1 MKKKMNDS
9 YKSPNGK
16 CLEKFEFVKK
26 FELVECRTVH
36 YVKLFSAL
44 SKTVH
49 CFLMKIVHYFLH
61 KLFLA
66 FCIKLFSIQHYLK
79 NYSLSFLRKL
89 FSVHCLKNCSLFSY
103 KTLSKIMFSKFK
115 CQI

>member
-1 MKKKMNDS
+1 MNDS

-16 CLEKFEFVKK
+16 CLKKFEFVKK

-36 YVKLFSAL
+36 YIKLFSVL

-49 CFLMKIVHYFLH
+49 CFLMKIFHYFLH
-61 KLFLA
+61 KLFIV

-79 NYSLSFLRKL
+79 NCSLSFLRKL
-89 FSVHCLKNCSLFSY
+89 FSVHCLKNCLLLSH
-103 KTLSKIMFSKFK
+103 KTLSEIMFSKFK
-115 CQI
+115 SQI

>member
-1 MKKKMNDS
+1 MDKLHERKMNDS

-36 YVKLFSAL
+36 YVKLFFAL

-49 CFLMKIVHYFLH
+49 CGMFFNFYFYFH
-61 KLFLA
+61 DFTHSMNSN
-66 FCIKLFSIQHYLK
+66 FSTNSYYL
-79 NYSLSFLRKL
+79 Y
-89 FSVHCLKNCSLFSY
+89 
-103 KTLSKIMFSKFK
+103 I
-115 CQI
+115 